1 MKFILIVLSILCS
14 SPFTFA
20 TEKHPQANAAFRAL
34 MERADQTMVYKGAEM
49 YLNLTKALA
58 LEVFE
63 VEGKQDIR
71 FFNNCKETEVENH
84 LTCNLAV
91 YYREITGGY
100 GSRSRNAVFTYT
112 VVVSG
117 NRVEV
122 VSHVNM
128 AIYN

>member
-1 MKFILIVLSILCS
+1 MKFILMVLSLLFS

-20 TEKHPQANAAFRAL
+20 TEKHPQANAAFKAL
-34 MERADQTMVYKGAEM
+34 MERADQTMVYRGSEKYM
-49 YLNLTKALA
+49 NLTKALA

-71 FFNNCKETEVENH
+71 FYNSCKTTEVEDQ
-84 LTCNLAV
+84 LTCNLAI

-122 VSHVNM
+122 VSDVNM
-128 AIYN
+128 AVYN